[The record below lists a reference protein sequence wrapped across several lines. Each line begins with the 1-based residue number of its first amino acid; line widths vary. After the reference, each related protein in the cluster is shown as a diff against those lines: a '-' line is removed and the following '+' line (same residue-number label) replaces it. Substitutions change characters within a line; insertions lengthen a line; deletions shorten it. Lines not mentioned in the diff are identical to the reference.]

1 LSQIEFEQNSAKILC
16 ALPGARVST
25 AKKNAVHAARAACVK
40 GGGMATARFP
50 APVRR
55 TCSPS
60 PPNRV
65 TSLSRRA
72 SALAFRCNASASSR
86 AAVSGAPTPALDAPP
101 ASDPRTGATRSLFC
115 FGLGYTSL
123 GLAETLR
130 RAGWRVAGTCR
141 SAERARALEAAGI
154 PAFVWCPDER
164 EFLDDA
170 GVAAL
175 RDATHVLVSV
185 PPTERDHHSED
196 RSKGPGEE
204 AAPPS
209 IDPVLADAACVAA
222 LSRAR
227 AADERRDGG
236 EDQKNATPKT
246 RRLQWLAYLSSTGVY
261 GDHFGNVV
269 DETSRCVPT
278 TAKTRARL
286 DAERAWEAFARCENK
301 GGSKN
306 VRLRVF
312 RLGGVYGPRRSL
324 LDAAARGTE
333 TEPNDVRFDSKSRSS
348 SGRAPRNRS
357 SRFSRAFVARCHVR
371 DVVAILCASARLA
384 DDEDD
389 ATPCDADSNV
399 FVVECVF
406 RFERQDVQRGGR
418 RAGAARRRARVR
430 GGASRRTKTNVS
442 VESEAEAEAEARVV
456 NDRGE
461 KRVSNER
468 AKTELGVFFA
478 FPTYKEGLTAIA
490 DGDTSPF
497 SEKTLDLL

>member
-1 LSQIEFEQNSAKILC
+1 
-16 ALPGARVST
+16 
-25 AKKNAVHAARAACVK
+25 
-40 GGGMATARFP
+40 MATARFP

-154 PAFVWCPDER
+154 PAFVWCPDEKK
-164 EFLDDA
+164 FLGDDGA
-170 GVAAL
+170 AAL

-185 PPTERDHHSED
+185 PPTEREISREHN
-196 RSKGPGEE
+196 REE
-204 AAPPS
+204 PFS
-209 IDPVLADAACVAA
+209 MDPVLADAACVAA
-222 LSRAR
+222 L
-227 AADERRDGG
+227 ERSGA
-236 EDQKNATPKT
+236 ETNEIA
-246 RRLQWLAYLSSTGVY
+246 WLAYLSSTGVY
-261 GDHFGNVV
+261 GDHAGKFV
-269 DETSRCVPT
+269 DETSPCAPT

-286 DAERAWEAFARCENK
+286 DAEQSWAAFATAL
-301 GGSKN
+301 GFP
-306 VRLRVF
+306 LRVF

-324 LDAAARGTE
+324 LDAAARANGSE
-333 TEPNDVRFDSKSRSS
+333 TATS
-348 SGRAPRNRS
+348 SGKKKS

-371 DVVAILCASARLA
+371 DVVAILCASMRQA
-384 DDEDD
+384 DDERIFGNAVPDVRTYNAAD
-389 ATPCDADSNV
+389 AAPAPRAVALAFAAALLS
-399 FVVECVF
+399 
-406 RFERQDVQRGGR
+406 DVDVRNESGR
-418 RAGAARRRARVR
+418 
-430 GGASRRTKTNVS
+430 S
-442 VESEAEAEAEARVV
+442 VKGKNKIK

-461 KRVSNER
+461 KRVRNDR
-468 AKTELGVFFA
+468 AKTELGVAFA
-478 FPTYKEGLTAIA
+478 FPTYKEGLAAVA
-490 DGDTSPF
+490 DGDPSPF
-497 SEKTLDLL
+497 SDATLDVL

>member
-1 LSQIEFEQNSAKILC
+1 
-16 ALPGARVST
+16 
-25 AKKNAVHAARAACVK
+25 
-40 GGGMATARFP
+40 MATARFP

-196 RSKGPGEE
+196 RSKRPAGEE
-204 AAPPS
+204 AAPSS

-236 EDQKNATPKT
+236 EDQINENAAPKT
-246 RRLQWLAYLSSTGVY
+246 PRLQWLAYLSSTGVY
-261 GDHFGNVV
+261 GDHFGKVV
-269 DETSRCVPT
+269 DETSVCVPT

-286 DAERAWEAFARCENK
+286 DAERAWEAFARCENTSR
-301 GGSKN
+301 GLTN
-306 VRLRVF
+306 VRLNVF

-333 TEPNDVRFDSKSRSS
+333 TEPNVVKRADSKSRSS
-348 SGRAPRNRS
+348 SGRAPRDRS
-357 SRFSRAFVARCHVR
+357 ARFSRAFVARCHVR

-384 DDEDD
+384 DFEDD
-389 ATPCDADSNV
+389 AANDADSNASLFSSSADSNV
-399 FVVECVF
+399 
-406 RFERQDVQRGGR
+406 RTYNAADDAPAP
-418 RAGAARRRARVR
+418 RAVALAFAAALLA
-430 GGASRRTKTNVS
+430 GQKNVT

>member
-1 LSQIEFEQNSAKILC
+1 
-16 ALPGARVST
+16 
-25 AKKNAVHAARAACVK
+25 
-40 GGGMATARFP
+40 MATARFP

-65 TSLSRRA
+65 TSLPRRA
-72 SALAFRCNASASSR
+72 SAFVFRCDASASSR

-196 RSKGPGEE
+196 KSEVLGEE
-204 AAPPS
+204 AAPSS

-222 LSRAR
+222 LSRAG

-236 EDQKNATPKT
+236 EEDQKKNATPKT

-261 GDHFGNVV
+261 GDHFGNFV
-269 DETSRCVPT
+269 DETSPCVPT

-286 DAERAWEAFARCENK
+286 DAERAWEAFARSENK
-301 GGSKN
+301 RRNKKI
-306 VRLRVF
+306 RLRVF

-333 TEPNDVRFDSKSRSS
+333 TNFNADSKSRSS
-348 SGRAPRNRS
+348 AGRAPREETS

-371 DVVAILCASARLA
+371 DVVAILCASARRA

-389 ATPCDADSNV
+389 ATTDADSNASSSNNAFFDWNV
-399 FVVECVF
+399 RTYNAADDAPAPRAVALAFAAALLAGEKNVSVGKEAANRDVGKQKSLFGAADEKEFPAKKKKVVE
-406 RFERQDVQRGGR
+406 R
-418 RAGAARRRARVR
+418 
-430 GGASRRTKTNVS
+430 GASR
-442 VESEAEAEAEARVV
+442 VE

-468 AKTELGVFFA
+468 AKTELGVAFA
-478 FPTYKEGLTAIA
+478 FPTYAEGLTAIA

-497 SEKTLDLL
+497 SDALLDLL

>member
-1 LSQIEFEQNSAKILC
+1 
-16 ALPGARVST
+16 
-25 AKKNAVHAARAACVK
+25 
-40 GGGMATARFP
+40 MATARFP

-60 PPNRV
+60 PTNRV

-72 SALAFRCNASASSR
+72 SALVFRCDASASSR

-185 PPTERDHHSED
+185 PPTERDHHSGD
-196 RSKGPGEE
+196 RSEVPGEE
-204 AAPPS
+204 AAPSS

-222 LSRAR
+222 LSRAG

-236 EDQKNATPKT
+236 EEDQKKNATPKT

-261 GDHFGNVV
+261 GDHFGNFV
-269 DETSRCVPT
+269 DETSPCVPT

-286 DAERAWEAFARCENK
+286 DAERAWEAFARSENK
-301 GGSKN
+301 RGNKKI
-306 VRLRVF
+306 RLRVF

-333 TEPNDVRFDSKSRSS
+333 TNFRADSKSRSS
-348 SGRAPRNRS
+348 AGRAPRAS

-371 DVVAILCASARLA
+371 DVVAILCASARRA

-389 ATPCDADSNV
+389 ATTDADSNASNADSNV
-399 FVVECVF
+399 RTYNAADDAPAPRAVALAFAAALLAGEKNVSVGKEAPKESGGPTDSARLATDANRDVGKQKSLFGAADEKEFPAKKKKVVE
-406 RFERQDVQRGGR
+406 R
-418 RAGAARRRARVR
+418 
-430 GGASRRTKTNVS
+430 GASR
-442 VESEAEAEAEARVV
+442 VE

-468 AKTELGVFFA
+468 AKTELGVAFA
-478 FPTYKEGLTAIA
+478 FPTYAEGLTAIA

-497 SEKTLDLL
+497 SDALLDLL